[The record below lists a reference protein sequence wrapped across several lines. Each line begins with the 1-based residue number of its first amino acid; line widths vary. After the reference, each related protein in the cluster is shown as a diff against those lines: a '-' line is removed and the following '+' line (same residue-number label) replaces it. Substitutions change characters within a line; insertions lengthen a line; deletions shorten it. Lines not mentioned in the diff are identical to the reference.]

1 MELTIENRSRLLP
14 PRHSVKTIAL
24 SAAILMVHAAGGTA
38 QPPKVQGGYTDRY
51 VVNDGRRVHYLDW
64 GSEDKTPFIML
75 HGIARSAHSY
85 DHIAPHFQRDYR
97 VIAMDLR
104 GHGDSDWHPAAAY
117 LVEDYVKDLERL
129 VEQLNLRGIVL
140 TGSSTGGRV
149 AQVYAGLHPERV
161 ARLIVEDVGPER
173 PEDISKG
180 FAQRVE
186 REMKGWAS
194 EDELLSSL
202 RQGRTRVPEEMQRN
216 WIRYETKRLENGRVV
231 WKYDPAVAKGFVP
244 TELWDYVR
252 RITAPT
258 IYVLGAESNIVPPST
273 QQRLE
278 ALVPHIKVVTVPDA
292 GHYPH
297 QETPRV
303 FIAVV
308 KAFLA
313 G

>member
-1 MELTIENRSRLLP
+1 MTI
-14 PRHSVKTIAL
+14 IAL
-24 SAAILMVHAAGGTA
+24 VAALLGAQAIALTA
-38 QPPKVQGGYTDRY
+38 QTLKPEAGYTDRF
-51 VVNDGRRVHYLDW
+51 VVNEGRRIHYLDW
-64 GSEDKTPFIML
+64 GSAEKTPFIML
-75 HGIARSAHSY
+75 HGIGRSAHSY
-85 DHIAPHFQRDYR
+85 DYIAPHFQREYH

-161 ARLIVEDVGPER
+161 AKLIVEDVGPER

-180 FAQRVE
+180 FAERAQ

-194 EDELLSSL
+194 EDELLGTM
-202 RQGRTRVPEEMQRN
+202 RQGRTRVPEEMHRN
-216 WIRYETKRLENGRVV
+216 WIRHETKRLENGRVV
-231 WKYDPAVAKGFVP
+231 WKYDPAVTKGFVP
-244 TELWDYVR
+244 TELWDYVK
-252 RITAPT
+252 RIKAPT
-258 IYVLGAESNIVPPST
+258 MYLLGAESKIVPPAT

-278 ALVPHIKVVTVPDA
+278 ALLPHITVVTVPDA

-297 QETPRV
+297 QETPPV

-308 KAFLA
+308 QAFLA